1 MIDDEQPNVSLTRAE
16 RRRRS
21 EGSILSAARELL
33 AERGFERTTI
43 RGVAERAGVDPA
55 LVMQHFGT
63 KDGLF
68 AAAATWSVP
77 IHDLIGAGR
86 EDLPHAALQHVLDAF
101 EDPEQRGTAEAVL
114 RSCLTHPAAA
124 GIVRERV
131 LGSAQAAVAATI
143 GGPDAD
149 LRAALLNACTLGLS
163 IARYLLAVPALADVD
178 RADLERVLGPALQAL
193 VDPP

>member
-1 MIDDEQPNVSLTRAE
+1 MVDDEQPTSLTRAE

-21 EGSILSAARELL
+21 EASILRAARELL

-77 IHDLIGAGR
+77 IHGLLAAGR
-86 EDLPHAALQHVLDAF
+86 EDLPRAAIEHVLDAF
-101 EDPEQRGTAEAVL
+101 DDPGLRGTAEAVL
-114 RSCLTHPAAA
+114 RSCLTHPAAGA
-124 GIVRERV
+124 IVREQV
-131 LGSAQAAVAATI
+131 LGSAQTAVATTI
-143 GGPDAD
+143 GGPDAE

-163 IARYLLAVPALADVD
+163 IARYLLAVPALADVG
-178 RADLERVLGPALQAL
+178 RADLDRVLGPALQAL
-193 VDPP
+193 VDPT

>member
-1 MIDDEQPNVSLTRAE
+1 MVDDEHPQASQTRAE

-21 EGSILSAARELL
+21 EASILGAARDLL

-55 LVMQHFGT
+55 LVMQHFGS

-68 AAAATWSVP
+68 EAAATWSVP
-77 IHDLIGAGR
+77 IHDLLGAGR
-86 EDLPHAALQHVLDAF
+86 EDLPHAALHHVLDAF
-101 EDPEQRGTAEAVL
+101 ENPELRGTAEAVL

-124 GIVRERV
+124 TIVREQV
-131 LGSAQAAVAATI
+131 LGPAQATVAATI
-143 GGPDAD
+143 GGPDAE

-163 IARYLLAVPALADVD
+163 IARYLLAVPALADAD
-178 RADLERVLGPALQAL
+178 RADLERVLGPALRAL
-193 VDPP
+193 VDPS